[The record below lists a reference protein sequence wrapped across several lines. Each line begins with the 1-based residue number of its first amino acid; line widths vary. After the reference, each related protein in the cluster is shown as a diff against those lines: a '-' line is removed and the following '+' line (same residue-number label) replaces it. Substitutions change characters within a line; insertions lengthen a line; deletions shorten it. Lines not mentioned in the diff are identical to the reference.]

1 MPLTINFRFGAENNR
16 RARKAE
22 MNLVQRDHRVT
33 SKPSKSVINSIAE
46 QNACGMAGVHEG
58 NL

>member
-1 MPLTINFRFGAENNR
+1 
-16 RARKAE
+16 

-46 QNACGMAGVHEG
+46 HNECGMGGLHEG